1 MDPSASPT
9 RAVNGARF
17 SNAPAD
23 QASATLLAHAMQHYV
38 LLDGAGH
45 VVLGEGSALAPALG
59 IELRDQARPLWDHPL
74 WDAQPDGRQRIRQAI
89 ARAAQGDAQ
98 RLAARVQTPG
108 GVQAL
113 ELTLS
118 PARDGDGT
126 LLGIVAETRNI
137 TEQVEAEAELR
148 ASERKFA
155 GILAIAADA
164 IITVDESHAI
174 LHFNR
179 GAERIFGWRAEDVLG
194 KDLSL
199 LLPSRFRDLHD
210 RHLHGFARGPE
221 QARRMAERREIAG
234 LRRDGTEFPAEA
246 SISRL
251 DLPGRRLFTVQ
262 LRDVTDR
269 RRAERN
275 DAFLAEASVALG
287 VSLDEASV
295 MRTAAMLPLAHM
307 AHAVVV
313 ELHRAEAPVRRV
325 VAPGHGTVG
334 AVLEAYASGAGR
346 ATGDVRAGVVRS
358 VMRQRAPR
366 LVPHVDD
373 AWLEA
378 AAPDERRL
386 LTGLGATSCLVVPLV
401 ARDEVVGALWL
412 VRIGGHYDEVDLALA
427 GELAL
432 RMGPALDN
440 AALYRVAQDAT
451 HARDRVLGVVSHDL
465 RQPLAAVSMCARV
478 LRDHPPADDAQRR
491 EMLGTVHD
499 ATVLMERMIQDLL
512 DIASID
518 GGRLAVERARVI
530 PGALAERAVALA
542 EAEAAARGVEI
553 VLSMRDTIPPVLL
566 DGERILQALGNL
578 LANAI
583 KYTERGGRVDVELAR
598 QDDALQY
605 VVSDTGAGIPG
616 EDLPHIFDL
625 YWHARRSARRR
636 ASGYGLA
643 IVKGIVEA
651 HGGSVHPESEPGR
664 GSRFVV
670 RLPLVVEAATTV

>member
-1 MDPSASPT
+1 MAAPHD
-9 RAVNGARF
+9 
-17 SNAPAD
+17 APA
-23 QASATLLAHAMQHYV
+23 ATLLAHALQHYV
-38 LLDGAGH
+38 LLDAAGH

-59 IELRDQARPLWDHPL
+59 IELRDQARPLWDHAI

-89 ARAAQGDAQ
+89 GRAAQGEAQ

-118 PARDGDGT
+118 PARDAEGA

-164 IITVDESHAI
+164 IITVDEAHVI

-179 GAERIFGWRAEDVLG
+179 GAERIFGWRAEEVLG
-194 KDLSL
+194 KELAM
-199 LLPSRFRDLHD
+199 LLPPRFHELHD
-210 RHLHGFARGPE
+210 RHMHAFARGPE
-221 QARRMAERREIAG
+221 QARRMGERRDIAG

-262 LRDVTDR
+262 LRDITER

-275 DAFLAEASVALG
+275 DAFLAEASVSLG
-287 VSLDEASV
+287 ASLDEESV
-295 MRTAAMLPLAHM
+295 LRTAATLPLSHF

-313 ELHRAEAPVRRV
+313 ELHRADGHVRRV
-325 VAPGHGTVG
+325 VAPGHGAVG
-334 AVLEAYASGAGR
+334 SALQAYAAGLGR
-346 ATGDVRAGVVRS
+346 AASEVRTGVVRG
-358 VMRQRAPR
+358 VMRAR
-366 LVPHVDD
+366 VPLLLPKVSP
-373 AWLEA
+373 AWLA
-378 AAPDERRL
+378 ATAAPDERRL
-386 LTGLGATSCLVVPLV
+386 VEGLGATSLLVVPLV

-412 VRIGGHYDEVDLALA
+412 LRMGGHYDEVDLALA
-427 GELAL
+427 GELGL

-465 RQPLAAVSMCARV
+465 RQPLAAVAMCARV
-478 LRDHPPADDAQRR
+478 LRDAPPADEAQRR

-499 ATVLMERMIQDLL
+499 ATELMQRMIQDLL
-512 DIASID
+512 DIASIE
-518 GGRLAVERARVI
+518 GGRLALERVRVI

-542 EAEAAARGVEI
+542 EAEAATRGVQLTLE
-553 VLSMRDTIPPVLL
+553 MRDAIPPALL
-566 DGERILQALGNL
+566 DGERILQVLGNL

-583 KYTERGGRVDVELAR
+583 KYTERGGRVAVEIAR
-598 QDDALQY
+598 HEEGLQY
-605 VVSDTGAGIPG
+605 VVTDSGAGIPRD
-616 EDLPHIFDL
+616 DLPHIFDL
-625 YWHARRSARRR
+625 YWHARRTARRR
-636 ASGYGLA
+636 GSGYGLA

-651 HGGSVHPESEPGR
+651 HGGTVHAESELGR
-664 GSRFVV
+664 GSRFIV
-670 RLPLVVEAATTV
+670 RLPIADEEPAGS